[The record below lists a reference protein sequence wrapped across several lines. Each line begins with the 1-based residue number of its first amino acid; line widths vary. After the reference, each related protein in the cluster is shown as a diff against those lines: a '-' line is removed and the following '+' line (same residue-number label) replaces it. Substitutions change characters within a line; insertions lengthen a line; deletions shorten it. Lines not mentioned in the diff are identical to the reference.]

1 MDTYNYLQ
9 HILLT
14 IEANIKTKL
23 TAANLAKTVALSP
36 VHLQRLFRLA
46 FEQPM
51 AGYIRSRK
59 LAASLEGLLKSPMRI
74 IDIANEYG
82 FEHEQSYIRAFK
94 REYNMTPHEVR
105 AQGRITQIV
114 PPLHL
119 APGNKVGEGLFLG
132 PDFVMVPTFHMVGRL
147 HKIPFAVSDKRAPKV
162 AKDFWDRDRQRITNR
177 LGDDVY
183 IGLTRCPTPI
193 TDFSYYLPS
202 VPVNKPGTC
211 PEGLT
216 ADTFPAALCARFH
229 YIGRHHYFDLN
240 ADVARAMY
248 AAIDAYE
255 TDANAKYVFTEDLV
269 YFERIAKGDYDGTYC
284 KMEWFAPVVEKR

>member
-9 HILLT
+9 HILLE
-14 IEANIKTKL
+14 IEASIKTKL
-23 TAANLAKTVALSP
+23 TAASLAKTVALSP

-46 FEQPM
+46 FEQPL

-59 LAASLEGLLKSPMRI
+59 LAASLASLLKSDLRI
-74 IDIANEYG
+74 IDIAKEYG
-82 FEHEQSYIRAFK
+82 FEYEQSYIRAFK
-94 REYNMTPHEVR
+94 REYGLTPHEVR
-105 AQGRITQIV
+105 AQGHIAKIV

-119 APGNKVGEGLFLG
+119 MAHNKVGDGLFFG
-132 PDFVMVPTFHMVGRL
+132 PEFVMVPTFHVVGRL
-147 HKIPFAVSDKRAPKV
+147 HKVPFVVSDQMASQV
-162 AKDFWDRDRQRITNR
+162 AKDFWTQDRPRIPNR

-183 IGLTRCPTPI
+183 VGLTRCPTPV

-202 VPVNKPGTC
+202 VPVNKPERC
-211 PEGLT
+211 PAGLT